1 MEKRL
6 TYHSKLRLEFEALVV
21 HKKICTQ
28 AQLEKNEKGDYNNI
42 ITEAVWIGYKLFSIQ
57 AADPLNNLLKDKIE

>member
-21 HKKICTQ
+21 QKKICTQ
-28 AQLEKNEKGDYNNI
+28 AQLEKNEKGDYSNI
-42 ITEAVWIGYKLFSIQ
+42 IIEAVWIGYKLRSMERTQ
-57 AADPLNNLLKDKIE
+57 LLNNFLKDKTA